1 MARSKHKQRASF
13 AAIPRVVMECPNY
26 TSLGGNAI
34 RLLNEMAYQ
43 FKGFNNGDLCPS
55 WTLMKVRG
63 FSSKGTLS
71 KALAELVAAEMI
83 VLTRQ
88 GTFYKNSPSLYALT
102 WLAIDDFPNK
112 CMELSA
118 TTIPP
123 RNFSRERQQGWPRIL
138 NLPVRKQYPRGTETE
153 PKVILKVVKGY
164 GNCTPNR
171 SF

>member
-1 MARSKHKQRASF
+1 MARTKHKQKASF

-55 WTLMKVRG
+55 WTLMKLRG
-63 FSSKGTLS
+63 FSSKNTLS
-71 KALAELVAAEMI
+71 KALAELVAAEML

-102 WLAIDDFPNK
+102 WLPIDDFPNK
-112 CMELSA
+112 YMELSA
-118 TTIPP
+118 TAKPT
-123 RNFSRERQQGWPRIL
+123 RNFPLERQQNWPRIL
-138 NLPVRKQYPRGTETE
+138 EPPVRKQYPTGTETV

-164 GNCTPNR
+164 GNSTQNGA
-171 SF
+171 F